1 MFQAISSRLD
11 TANDRV
17 SSIKNVLRYL
27 TRNEHLT
34 EVRHSAELWCA
45 VELLRLAILLQEV
58 LAMKIEDASLGK
70 FSAERGRPM
79 DKAIVDTSDDT
90 FDDTI

>member
-11 TANDRV
+11 TANDML
-17 SSIKNVLRYL
+17 SLIMTDLRYL
-27 TRNEHLT
+27 TQNDRIEALSC
-34 EVRHSAELWCA
+34 VVVC
-45 VELLRLAILLQEV
+45 VELLRLAILLQEM

>member
-1 MFQAISSRLD
+1 M
-11 TANDRV
+11 
-17 SSIKNVLRYL
+17 
-27 TRNEHLT
+27 T
-34 EVRHSAELWCA
+34 ELRHSAVLWCS

-58 LAMKIEDASLGK
+58 LAMKIEDASLGR

-79 DKAIVDTSDDT
+79 DKAIVDTSDNT

>member
-1 MFQAISSRLD
+1 M
-11 TANDRV
+11 
-17 SSIKNVLRYL
+17 
-27 TRNEHLT
+27 T
-34 EVRHSAELWCA
+34 ELRHSAVLWCG
-45 VELLRLAILLQEV
+45 VELLRLAILLQEM

>member
-11 TANDRV
+11 TANDML
-17 SSIKNVLRYL
+17 SLIMTDLRYL
-27 TRNEHLT
+27 TRNAHLT
-34 EVRHSAELWCA
+34 ELRHSAVLWRGI
-45 VELLRLAILLQEV
+45 ELLRLPILLQEV

-79 DKAIVDTSDDT
+79 DKAIVDTSDNT

>member
-11 TANDRV
+11 TANDTL
-17 SSIKNVLRYL
+17 SLIKTVLRYL
-27 TRNEHLT
+27 TRNDKIETLNC
-34 EVRHSAELWCA
+34 VVVC
-45 VELLRLAILLQEV
+45 VELLRLAIFLQEV

-70 FSAERGRPM
+70 FSAERGGPM
-79 DKAIVDTSDDT
+79 DKAIVDTSDNT

>member
-1 MFQAISSRLD
+1 M
-11 TANDRV
+11 V
-17 SSIKNVLRYL
+17 
-27 TRNEHLT
+27 
-34 EVRHSAELWCA
+34 C
-45 VELLRLAILLQEV
+45 VELLRLAILLQEM

-70 FSAERGRPM
+70 FSAERGRAM

>member
-11 TANDRV
+11 TANDML
-17 SSIKNVLRYL
+17 SLIMTDLRHL
-27 TRNEHLT
+27 TRNDRIETLSC
-34 EVRHSAELWCA
+34 VVVC
-45 VELLRLAILLQEV
+45 VELLRLAILLQEM
-58 LAMKIEDASLGK
+58 LAMKVEDASLGK

>member
-1 MFQAISSRLD
+1 M
-11 TANDRV
+11 V
-17 SSIKNVLRYL
+17 
-27 TRNEHLT
+27 
-34 EVRHSAELWCA
+34 C
-45 VELLRLAILLQEV
+45 VELLSLAILMQEM

-70 FSAERGRPM
+70 FSAERGRAM